1 MYSKVV
7 PKAEVIRGMGF
18 GREDFD
24 ALVSVGMLPTTKRLP
39 TNHGH
44 ITQLPLSLCTNISNK
59 VALLFLF

>member
-1 MYSKVV
+1 MCAKVML
-7 PKAEVIRGMGF
+7 KAEMVDRTGF
-18 GREDFD
+18 GREPFD